1 MNVRVGN
8 FKKILEI
15 IGIDCEKEE
24 QTFLLITCYFYWLLA
39 TFACYLLLF
48 ACHLLR
54 FTRYSSLITFYL
66 PLATNYLLFATF
78 YDLLVTL
85 YFHSPLLI
93 RWSLHFTRCF
103 CALISTIYLLSFRN

>member
-15 IGIDCEKEE
+15 IGIDCEKQE

-39 TFACYLLLF
+39 TFACYSLLF
-48 ACHLLR
+48 S
-54 FTRYSSLITFYL
+54 RYSSLITFYL